1 MRRRGSLVPAA
12 LLALA
17 LGACGGDGGDVGG
30 EMAVDTSNTNVPAG
44 SDMQSTAPDTLSG
57 GRPPAL

>member
-1 MRRRGSLVPAA
+1 MRKRGSLVTAA

-17 LGACGGDGGDVGG
+17 LGACGNDGGDVGG
-30 EMAVDTSNTNVPAG
+30 EMGVDTSNTNVPAG

-57 GRPPAL
+57 QQPPAP

>member
-1 MRRRGSLVPAA
+1 MKKRGSLFTAA

-17 LGACGGDGGDVGG
+17 LGACGNDGGEVGG

-44 SDMQSTAPDTLSG
+44 SNMESTAPDTLSG
-57 GRPPAL
+57 QQQPAP

>member
-1 MRRRGSLVPAA
+1 MKRRGSLVTAA

-30 EMAVDTSNTNVPAG
+30 EMGVDTSNTNVPAG

-57 GRPPAL
+57 SQPPAP

>member
-1 MRRRGSLVPAA
+1 MRKRGILVPVA

-44 SDMQSTAPDTLSG
+44 SNMESTAPDTLSG
-57 GRPPAL
+57 GQPPAP